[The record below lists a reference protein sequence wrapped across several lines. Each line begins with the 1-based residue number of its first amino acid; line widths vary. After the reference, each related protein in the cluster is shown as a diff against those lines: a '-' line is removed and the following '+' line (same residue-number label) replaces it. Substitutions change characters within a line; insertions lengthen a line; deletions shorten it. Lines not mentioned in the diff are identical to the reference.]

1 MKFRF
6 IAVIVSCLPLA
17 ACSAGPKD
25 EDVVNLTKAFGA
37 TRGMVIDSVKNLGC
51 EKAKEGEGEGFRG
64 ALSMQGGNHPRNAK
78 GDRHHLLP
86 EDGRELACKG
96 DLAFC

>member
-51 EKAKEGEGEGFRG
+51 EKAKEGEVKDSGEHYRCKVETTRG
-64 ALSMQGGNHPRNAK
+64 TQK
-78 GDRHHLLP
+78 GTDTIYFQKMGENWLV
-86 EDGRELACKG
+86 KG
-96 DLAFC
+96 T

>member
-51 EKAKEGEGEGFRG
+51 EKAKEGEVKYSGEHYRCKVETTRG
-64 ALSMQGGNHPRNAK
+64 TQK
-78 GDRHHLLP
+78 GTDTIYFQKMGENWLV
-86 EDGRELACKG
+86 KG
-96 DLAFC
+96 T